1 MYAIV
6 SFPACQCERQ
16 ISGNGVEDGKT
27 RSRPEA
33 AVQYADLAASKASLR
48 LTAPLEVLKYL
59 DPCKWVLEEQ
69 S

>member
-1 MYAIV
+1 LKTV
-6 SFPACQCERQ
+6 GCRVGRHERQ
-16 ISGNGVEDGKT
+16 VSGATIETSKAS
-27 RSRPEA
+27 SRPEA